1 MKRSTSDPVV
11 SRKSVPLTERD
22 LRDLERLRQP
32 DTPQARAL
40 RELVGATPSP
50 TEAAL
55 LQLLVEL
62 GLEMIDDQVREEGY
76 RQLAAATTE
85 KEVQEMQA
93 WRRLQVEAWA
103 DEG

>member
-1 MKRSTSDPVV
+1 MKRSTTEPVV

-40 RELVGATPSP
+40 RELNGEVPSP

-55 LQLLVEL
+55 LQRLVEL
-62 GLEMIDDQVREEGY
+62 GLDLVDDQVREEGY

-85 KEVQEMQA
+85 EDLEE
-93 WRRLQVEAWA
+93 RRALRRRQVRAWA
-103 DEG
+103 DEE